1 MRIDDI
7 NFYENV
13 VYVFTFGWWTL
24 FVVRWFYFY
33 STAVAILHV
42 LLHLWLHLTEILWTW
57 RWQHHNNIGQVELLD
72 DMFCLFK
79 IAKGITKSQ

>member
-7 NFYENV
+7 KFYECSLC
-13 VYVFTFGWWTL
+13 VYIWLVDTICCL
-24 FVVRWFYFY
+24 WFYFY

-42 LLHLWLHLTEILWTW
+42 LLHFWLHLTEILWTW
-57 RWQHHNNIGQVELLD
+57 RWRHHNNIGQVELLD

-79 IAKGITKSQ
+79 MAKGIMKSQ